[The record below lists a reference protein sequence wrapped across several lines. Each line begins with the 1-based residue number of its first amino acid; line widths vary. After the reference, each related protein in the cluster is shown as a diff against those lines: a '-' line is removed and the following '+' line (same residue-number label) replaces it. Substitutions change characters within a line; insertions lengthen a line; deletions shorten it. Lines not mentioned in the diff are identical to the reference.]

1 MLPEIPGGVPT
12 HVAPQ
17 EDFGGQRDRA
27 CSQEAASGFK
37 EPHTDEN
44 DPSQSS
50 LDNIVLLDIE
60 QCAGLQKQHPCSH
73 QMDYE
78 RLADHPGT
86 NEFAVACLHR
96 GDHLQCLHV
105 QSPACTQ
112 QDALPADLP
121 ALLLWVWEP
130 SKRDQIEHSST
141 PVAVFTVMAAH
152 VQNES

>member
-44 DPSQSS
+44 APSQSS

-60 QCAGLQKQHPCSH
+60 QCAG
-73 QMDYE
+73 
-78 RLADHPGT
+78 T
-86 NEFAVACLHR
+86 
-96 GDHLQCLHV
+96 V
-105 QSPACTQ
+105 QSRLQRLKRLHAMLSEQFIQLVAQVIVCIQHADDSNLQ
-112 QDALPADLP
+112 Q
-121 ALLLWVWEP
+121 LWC
-130 SKRDQIEHSST
+130 
-141 PVAVFTVMAAH
+141 
-152 VQNES
+152 